1 MSKFSGLEVAVDVVL
16 VLEVLERQDD
26 ASGVETSVAL
36 GDRTPDAGEVVEEL
50 AAHDCLHAHVQHA
63 GVLERR
69 DQPDQVR
76 RVAVLHHVPLLPD
89 VVLQLRGDDLRL
101 AQLLHRE
108 DALAARMPAQQNL
121 AERADAQHG
130 FNFKVGHRLGRQ
142 RASRVVRHLIVVN
155 GDAVLV
161 LGLLAELPGERS
173 HVRVEV
179 LLRER
184 QDESA
189 APLDGRRRRSR
200 VGGEQRQLAE
210 VLAARDELQHLVLR
224 AARVGG
230 RGGLAFAVYGD
241 VSGLDDVK
249 LISGVALTE
258 DDLTFRVLPGLQV
271 RHQRRSLR
279 VREGLEQRDVLQ
291 TPQPRLRRHRGET
304 LAEKVLE
311 VAAVEPK

>member
-1 MSKFSGLEVAVDVVL
+1 ML

-26 ASGVETSVAL
+26 ARGVETSVAL
-36 GDRTPDAGEVVEEL
+36 GDRSPDAGEVVEEF
-50 AAHDCLHAHVQHA
+50 AAHDGLHAHVQHA

-76 RVAVLHHVPLLPD
+76 RVAVLHHVPLLSD

-108 DALAARMPAQQNL
+108 DAGAARMPAQQNL
-121 AERADAQHG
+121 AERADAEHG
-130 FNFKVGHRLGRQ
+130 FDFKVRHRLGRQ
-142 RASRVVRHLIVVN
+142 RSSRVVRHLVVVH

-161 LGLLAELPGERS
+161 LGLLAELFGERS

-189 APLDGRRRRSR
+189 APLDGGRRGSR

-210 VLAARDELQHLVLR
+210 VLAARDEFQHLVLGAR
-224 AARVGG
+224 RVGG
-230 RGGLAFAVYGD
+230 GGGLALAVYGD
-241 VSGLDDVK
+241 VPGFDDVK
-249 LISGVALTE
+249 LIPGVALAK
-258 DDLTFRVLPGLQV
+258 DRLPFRVLPGLQV
-271 RHQRRSLR
+271 RHQRRSLLVGER
-279 VREGLEQRDVLQ
+279 LEQRDVLQ
-291 TPQPRLRRHRGET
+291 TPQPGRSRHRGET
-304 LAEKVLE
+304 LSEKVLE
-311 VAAVEPK
+311 VAAIETK